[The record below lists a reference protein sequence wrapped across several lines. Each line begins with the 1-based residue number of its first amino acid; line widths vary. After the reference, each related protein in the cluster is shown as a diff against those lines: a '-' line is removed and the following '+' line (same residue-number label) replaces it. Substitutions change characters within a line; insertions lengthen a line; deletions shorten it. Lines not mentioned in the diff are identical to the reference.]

1 MNPELEEL
9 YQAVILDH
17 SRRPRNFGELRDA
30 AVLIHGDNP
39 VCGDEIHL
47 GVKFDTDGGLQ
58 DIRFTGHG
66 CAISQASASL
76 MTMKLKGKSRA
87 QATEMFRAFH
97 DLVTDERADAPK
109 MLGDLQVM
117 QGVRKFPQR
126 VKCAM
131 LPWRAVEQALQQDK
145 GESTIST
152 KPILFRRNKAA
163 AWATRS
169 QRFRHDLWVFETAP
183 SPAAEGETISGG
195 LAADHYPQCSNLRAT
210 STPGSDRAVGSCS
223 SLSGRKAFRGMRRS

>member
-87 QATEMFRAFH
+87 R
-97 DLVTDERADAPK
+97 
-109 MLGDLQVM
+109 GDRNVPSISRS
-117 QGVRKFPQR
+117 GNRRK
-126 VKCAM
+126 
-131 LPWRAVEQALQQDK
+131 
-145 GESTIST
+145 
-152 KPILFRRNKAA
+152 
-163 AWATRS
+163 
-169 QRFRHDLWVFETAP
+169 
-183 SPAAEGETISGG
+183 
-195 LAADHYPQCSNLRAT
+195 
-210 STPGSDRAVGSCS
+210 
-223 SLSGRKAFRGMRRS
+223 SGRA

>member
-30 AVLIHGDNP
+30 AVLVHGDNP
-39 VCGDEIHL
+39 ACGDEIHL
-47 GVKFDTDGGLQ
+47 ALKFDPDGGLQ
-58 DIRFTGHG
+58 DIKFTGHG

-76 MTMKLKGKSRA
+76 MTMKLKGKSRD
-87 QATEMFRAFH
+87 QASEMFRAFH
-97 DLVTDERADAPK
+97 DLVTEERADAPK

-131 LPWRAVEQALQQDK
+131 LAWRALEQALQQEK
-145 GESTIST
+145 GQSTVST
-152 KPILFRRNKAA
+152 E
-163 AWATRS
+163 T
-169 QRFRHDLWVFETAP
+169 DLVA
-183 SPAAEGETISGG
+183 S
-195 LAADHYPQCSNLRAT
+195 
-210 STPGSDRAVGSCS
+210 
-223 SLSGRKAFRGMRRS
+223 